1 MSSISFLVDK
11 QYLRTNF
18 KSDNFSEINLLNYCH
33 LIIQY
38 MEFLFEKNFAIF
50 DRLSIINLRVQ
61 TEVCVVLNQRLFKK

>member
-18 KSDNFSEINLLNYCH
+18 KSDSFSEINLLNYCR

-50 DRLSIINLRVQ
+50 DRLSIINFRVQ

>member
-18 KSDNFSEINLLNYCH
+18 KSDNFSEINLLNYCR

-50 DRLSIINLRVQ
+50 DRLSIINFRVQ